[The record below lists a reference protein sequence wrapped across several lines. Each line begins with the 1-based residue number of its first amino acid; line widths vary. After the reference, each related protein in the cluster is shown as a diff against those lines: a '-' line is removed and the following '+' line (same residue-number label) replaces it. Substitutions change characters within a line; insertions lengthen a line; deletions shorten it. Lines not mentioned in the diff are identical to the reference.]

1 MAPDPDPTAPTEPNV
16 PARPAGGGSLRPVA
30 VLAVGSF
37 AMGTDSFVL
46 AGILPNIAGGLHVST
61 AAAGQTITV
70 FALTYALT
78 APLLA
83 GITGALPRKP
93 LMLAALGLFVLANLA
108 SAAAPTLALLL
119 VARVAAGLGA
129 ALYTPNASA
138 AATALVE
145 PARRG
150 RALAMVLGGLT
161 VGTVL
166 GVPVGTAI
174 GQRISWQASLVFVAV
189 VGLVALLGILATL
202 PSLALPPAVPLRARF
217 ALLGNRRVLAI
228 VGVMLLASAAS
239 ISVYTYVAVVLAH
252 TAHITGT
259 TLAAVLLV
267 WGAGGAVGAFGSGAL
282 TDRYG
287 PGRTLLLAIT
297 TLTVTLA
304 ALTVTT
310 SVPVVFV
317 VMAVNGAAAWAV
329 ATPNN
334 HRLSALAPA
343 LPGVV
348 ISLNSSGIYLGQA
361 LGAAAGGLLLEHQ
374 LTPDLLPL
382 VGAALGVVALTA
394 HLLTIRRT
402 PSPG

>member
-1 MAPDPDPTAPTEPNV
+1 MAHDPEPTAPGMSAT
-16 PARPAGGGSLRPVA
+16 GGSLRPVA
-30 VLAVGSF
+30 VLAMGSF

-46 AGILPNIAGGLHVST
+46 AGILPNIAGDLHVST
-61 AAAGQTITV
+61 AAAGQTTTV
-70 FALTYALT
+70 FALTYALA

-83 GITGALPRKP
+83 GLTGALPRKP

-228 VGVMLLASAAS
+228 VTVMLLASAAS
-239 ISVYTYVAVVLAH
+239 ISVYTYIAVVLAH

-287 PGRTLLLAIT
+287 PGTALVLAII

-334 HRLSALAPA
+334 HRLTALAPA

-361 LGAAAGGLLLEHQ
+361 LGAGAGGLLLDHK

-394 HLLTIRRT
+394 HLLTLRKKA
-402 PSPG
+402 SPA